1 MLYIPIVSVITGLNK
16 SPDIKP
22 FLPLL
27 VSPTKSPV
35 EREYSMYLM
44 VLLSTGY
51 VIPLFIILLCYIGII
66 IVTLIY
72 TTGRNAS
79 MSIRNNQRYY
89 REQKVARMVAIL
101 VLAFIGC
108 WTPFQA
114 KNLRSI
120 LNWQLRKDQCK
131 KLDDYT

>member
-1 MLYIPIVSVITGLNK
+1 
-16 SPDIKP
+16 
-22 FLPLL
+22 
-27 VSPTKSPV
+27 
-35 EREYSMYLM
+35 M

-66 IVTLIY
+66 LVTLIY

-79 MSIRNNQRYY
+79 QSIRNNQQRYY